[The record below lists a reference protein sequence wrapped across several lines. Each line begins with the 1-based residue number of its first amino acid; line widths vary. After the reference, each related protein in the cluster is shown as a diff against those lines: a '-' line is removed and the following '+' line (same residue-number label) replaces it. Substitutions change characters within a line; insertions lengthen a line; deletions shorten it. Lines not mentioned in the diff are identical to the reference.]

1 MASYWGPKIE
11 LGSTVPLVTLDPFN
25 LKTVNDGHLRDSD
38 HGVSEWV
45 CVKSGSVRYI
55 SIYDNTSIKE
65 FDGGFINDMVS
76 ITNAPENGSF
86 SVTAGSIYY
95 ANNPFYLIGDGNG
108 NDHNI
113 IVPSTFAGRYFNIYW
128 GRSESSENPSEHIYN
143 PFQYKIFSLF
153 PTTTINFYNNTT
165 NGCLDTAT
173 STTTTGNSA
182 GAITTIDTTSGET
195 LRYHYF
201 KTDKPVLITAAG
213 NGTSEVDKTIMSPAS
228 THVYGKVMQYA
239 RCMDGTDASNKNS
252 KNAYDSTDGIS
263 GLVCNTKVGDGSGG
277 DSNSAIGINFLSDT
291 YAWGQELSDY
301 TIVAPYPSTTV
312 TVSYANANGGS
323 WIVGETHNLSSTA
336 SLNDPDSVG
345 RDGDHGF
352 GVPGDDFR
360 GMAVYLAS
368 GATRWKFEGNKPFSI
383 VVNDTLNDEEKLLGW
398 MSDWETRQLSNTR
411 KLISNTTRPRGVD
424 ENYAVGQPRSFV
436 NLVDVDATGIHQ
448 EGTEKSSRLSFPTK
462 NTRTEFIESNN
473 TIKLEKSNTDYID
486 LNFSVSSSDKLTIE
500 LWAKVSSSQ
509 SGSVM
514 LFGFLK
520 YDVFL
525 RSNKSFG
532 FNTANGDLY
541 GISDTDWNNLNVE
554 NNWTYYTFVM
564 HQNVSYTNNKI
575 YINGV
580 SQTLSQQFESENAS
594 NRTFGTQGRIGTWIN
609 TNYLDFLINMDVGL
623 FKLSKGELTS
633 AEILNNYH
641 AIKSRFAEL

>member
-1 MASYWGPKIE
+1 MCI
-11 LGSTVPLVTLDPFN
+11 
-25 LKTVNDGHLRDSD
+25 RD
-38 HGVSEWV
+38 
-45 CVKSGSVRYI
+45 
-55 SIYDNTSIKE
+55 
-65 FDGGFINDMVS
+65 
-76 ITNAPENGSF
+76 
-86 SVTAGSIYY
+86 
-95 ANNPFYLIGDGNG
+95 
-108 NDHNI
+108 
-113 IVPSTFAGRYFNIYW
+113 
-128 GRSESSENPSEHIYN
+128 
-143 PFQYKIFSLF
+143 
-153 PTTTINFYNNTT
+153 
-165 NGCLDTAT
+165 
-173 STTTTGNSA
+173 
-182 GAITTIDTTSGET
+182 
-195 LRYHYF
+195 
-201 KTDKPVLITAAG
+201 
-213 NGTSEVDKTIMSPAS
+213 
-228 THVYGKVMQYA
+228 
-239 RCMDGTDASNKNS
+239 
-252 KNAYDSTDGIS
+252 
-263 GLVCNTKVGDGSGG
+263 
-277 DSNSAIGINFLSDT
+277 
-291 YAWGQELSDY
+291 
-301 TIVAPYPSTTV
+301 
-312 TVSYANANGGS
+312 
-323 WIVGETHNLSSTA
+323 
-336 SLNDPDSVG
+336 
-345 RDGDHGF
+345 
-352 GVPGDDFR
+352 
-360 GMAVYLAS
+360 
-368 GATRWKFEGNKPFSI
+368 
-383 VVNDTLNDEEKLLGW
+383 
-398 MSDWETRQLSNTR
+398 
-411 KLISNTTRPRGVD
+411 RPRGVN
-424 ENYAVGQPRSFV
+424 ENYAIGQPRSFV